1 MLELS
6 NLAMQF
12 AKDNLHLRDVV
23 VDLDSADKRGT
34 FFGTL
39 SLSNKDDFG
48 MMLIK
53 EGLAQVN
60 VMGGRAPFN
69 IEQLEDA
76 EEQAKYDGVG
86 IWDKSMKLMTQ
97 ASPKKVK
104 QNVKI

>member
-53 EGLAQVN
+53 EGLA
-60 VMGGRAPFN
+60 
-69 IEQLEDA
+69 
-76 EEQAKYDGVG
+76 
-86 IWDKSMKLMTQ
+86 
-97 ASPKKVK
+97 
-104 QNVKI
+104 